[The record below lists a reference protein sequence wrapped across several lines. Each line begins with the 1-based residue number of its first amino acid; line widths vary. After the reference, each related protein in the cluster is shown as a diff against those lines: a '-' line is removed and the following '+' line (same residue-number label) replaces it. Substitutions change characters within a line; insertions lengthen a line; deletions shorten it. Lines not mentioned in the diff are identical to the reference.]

1 MKTLHYSTANRN
13 GSAAP
18 LILVA
23 IVALALI
30 GGGLYYYLNG
40 QSKEIK
46 INPIIAEVTMGEFVS
61 QVVDQGEV
69 QSSDNEE
76 IRCEARARNGSL
88 SVISVVPEGT
98 LVKGGDFL
106 VELDA
111 SAFETELENQKIS
124 VATAETA
131 VIQAEADLVAAQESL
146 KEYNEGTYV
155 ENLKKIENDIAEAQS
170 LIATANQDLTLAKSN
185 LEHTRKLQAKGYAT
199 AQQLESSG
207 YTVNSE
213 EFKLQKAR
221 NLLSLGEK
229 QKEVLEKITRRKETV
244 KLESDIKAA
253 VVKLRN
259 QKAVMATE
267 EGQLNDI
274 QDMIEK
280 CNIRVPEGVQGQ
292 VVYAKESSRGGND
305 WVLEEGTTVRER
317 QVLVRLPNPDKMEVK
332 ALINEQSITRIE
344 PGMPATVKVDAL
356 NNITLKGV
364 VTSVNQYAEQGGWMS
379 SSVRKYAVFV
389 SLIDPP
395 TALKPGM
402 NAAVTIQVRYD
413 PEALTAPIQTV
424 YGVQDQ
430 HFCLVKTGDDQ
441 YETRQVEIDG
451 DNSQLVV
458 IKDGLTEG
466 DRLVMNP
473 GAYKEKMDLP
483 DFKLDTRIEL
493 SDEEAKQAAKAQ
505 ESKKPEAKTGQATSG
520 RPGGSGSASGGGGR
534 PGGGAGGG
542 FNMSAMID
550 RSMERYDTNSD
561 GSIDADELANIEG
574 RAKEM
579 MSNADS
585 DGDGSVSRAEL
596 EKSMAEM
603 MKRFQQG
610 GGAGGRGGGQ

>member
-1 MKTLHYSTANRN
+1 
-13 GSAAP
+13 
-18 LILVA
+18 
-23 IVALALI
+23 
-30 GGGLYYYLNG
+30 
-40 QSKEIK
+40 
-46 INPIIAEVTMGEFVS
+46 
-61 QVVDQGEV
+61 
-69 QSSDNEE
+69 
-76 IRCEARARNGSL
+76 
-88 SVISVVPEGT
+88 
-98 LVKGGDFL
+98 
-106 VELDA
+106 
-111 SAFETELENQKIS
+111 
-124 VATAETA
+124 
-131 VIQAEADLVAAQESL
+131 
-146 KEYNEGTYV
+146 
-155 ENLKKIENDIAEAQS
+155 
-170 LIATANQDLTLAKSN
+170 
-185 LEHTRKLQAKGYAT
+185 
-199 AQQLESSG
+199 
-207 YTVNSE
+207 
-213 EFKLQKAR
+213 
-221 NLLSLGEK
+221 
-229 QKEVLEKITRRKETV
+229 
-244 KLESDIKAA
+244 
-253 VVKLRN
+253 
-259 QKAVMATE
+259 
-267 EGQLNDI
+267 
-274 QDMIEK
+274 
-280 CNIRVPEGVQGQ
+280 
-292 VVYAKESSRGGND
+292 
-305 WVLEEGTTVRER
+305 
-317 QVLVRLPNPDKMEVK
+317 
-332 ALINEQSITRIE
+332 
-344 PGMPATVKVDAL
+344 L

-534 PGGGAGGG
+534 PGGGAGGAGGAGGG